1 MEQPDKQFGPW
12 PSRAL
17 VAFTLVLASEVIWY
31 PELAS
36 FVSRVILKQG
46 DAGYEILY
54 YRNFYVLSGA
64 LALEVI
70 VVVAAILARHRRRN
84 LFVVVWAAWALDVL
98 LAGLS
103 MWHYFAATAAAEQYR
118 GI

>member
-1 MEQPDKQFGPW
+1 MTQSEERLGSGPW
-12 PSRAL
+12 LAL
-17 VAFTLVLASEVIWY
+17 VVFAAVLVIEVIWY

-36 FVSRVILKQG
+36 FVSRVILTQG

-54 YRNFYVLSGA
+54 YRDFYVLPGA
-64 LALEVI
+64 LALEII
-70 VVVAAILARHRRRN
+70 VVVAAILARRRRSH

-103 MWHYFAATAAAEQYR
+103 MWHYFAATAAAERYR